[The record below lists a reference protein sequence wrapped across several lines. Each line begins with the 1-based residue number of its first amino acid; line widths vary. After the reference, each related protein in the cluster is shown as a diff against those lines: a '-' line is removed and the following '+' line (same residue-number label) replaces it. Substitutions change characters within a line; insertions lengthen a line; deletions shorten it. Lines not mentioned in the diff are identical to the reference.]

1 MMVSWLIPKG
11 GTSCQDVA
19 CVDYFS
25 FFASYPLWL
34 QALNIF
40 FFFPSQQSSLRTR
53 EAEVQELS
61 DSSQQSRI
69 PERRVCRGRK
79 VVQGWPQH
87 WTWG

>member
-34 QALNIF
+34 QALNISPPPPPE
-40 FFFPSQQSSLRTR
+40 FPKDQRSRGTG
-53 EAEVQELS
+53 AE
-61 DSSQQSRI
+61 
-69 PERRVCRGRK
+69 
-79 VVQGWPQH
+79 
-87 WTWG
+87 